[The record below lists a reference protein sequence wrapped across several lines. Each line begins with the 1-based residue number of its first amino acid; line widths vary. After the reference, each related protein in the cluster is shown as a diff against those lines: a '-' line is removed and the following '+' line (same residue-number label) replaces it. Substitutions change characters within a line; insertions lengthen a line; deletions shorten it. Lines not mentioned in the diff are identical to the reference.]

1 MPFVWGKEQEDS
13 FDEIKCETK
22 LSKVMGEI
30 IIGNIQEIME
40 DKAVEESIEVIIIE
54 VIATIEVGIGLE
66 NVHFPETM
74 TAIELG
80 VQATVGQG
88 QDLEPVQIG
97 IE

>member
-40 DKAVEESIEVIIIE
+40 DKAAEESIEVIIYRSNSYNRGRNRSRE
-54 VIATIEVGIGLE
+54 
-66 NVHFPETM
+66 
-74 TAIELG
+74 
-80 VQATVGQG
+80 
-88 QDLEPVQIG
+88 
-97 IE
+97 

>member
-1 MPFVWGKEQEDS
+1 M
-13 FDEIKCETK
+13 I
-22 LSKVMGEI
+22 
-30 IIGNIQEIME
+30 N
-40 DKAVEESIEVIIIE
+40 
-54 VIATIEVGIGLE
+54 
-66 NVHFPETM
+66 FPETM